1 MKKHSRSSFI
11 ISPFIIGMSLA
22 TVLSELLAQEVTHLR
37 PLPGGCVGE
46 VYRVDLADGN
56 AVVVKVDARPQP
68 QLHTEA
74 FMLHYLAQHSQL
86 PVPQVRYSTPDLLI
100 MEFLPGNSHFN
111 QDVEQDAA
119 AHLATLHQITAS
131 CFGLEQDTLIGGLHQ
146 PNKQMISW
154 LDFFREQ
161 RLLYMA
167 RVALNAGQLP
177 GSIMNRIE
185 KLAAK
190 LEQWLEEPTQP
201 TLIHGDVWTTNVL
214 AERGRVTGFLDPAI
228 YYAHPEIELAFITLF
243 GTFGHTFFAAYQ
255 DHHPIAPGFWE
266 ERRALYNLY
275 PLLVHV
281 RLFGGGYVNSIN
293 QILRQFGF

>member
-46 VYRVDLADGN
+46 VYRVELADRN

-68 QLHTEA
+68 QLHVEG
-74 FMLHYLAQHSQL
+74 FMLRYLAEHSQL
-86 PVPQVRYSTPDLLI
+86 PVPQVLHSTPELLV
-100 MEFLPGNSHFN
+100 MEFLPGISQF
-111 QDVEQDAA
+111 DREAERDAA
-119 AHLATLHQITAS
+119 AHLATLHHITAPH
-131 CFGLEQDTLIGGLHQ
+131 FGLEQDTLIGGLHQ
-146 PNKQMISW
+146 PNQPMASW

-167 RVALNAGQLP
+167 RVALDAGQLP
-177 GSIMNRIE
+177 GAVMSRVE
-185 KLAAK
+185 KLVAK
-190 LEQWLEEPTQP
+190 LDQWLEEPAQP
-201 TLIHGDVWTTNVL
+201 ALIHGDVWTTNVL

-228 YYAHPEIELAFITLF
+228 YYAHPEIELAFVTLF
-243 GTFGHTFFAAYQ
+243 GTFGQSFFTAYQ
-255 DHHPIAPGFWE
+255 EHHPIAPGFWE
-266 ERRALYNLY
+266 ERRNLYNLY

-281 RLFGGGYVNSIN
+281 RLFGGGYVNSVS
-293 QILRQFGF
+293 QILRQFDV